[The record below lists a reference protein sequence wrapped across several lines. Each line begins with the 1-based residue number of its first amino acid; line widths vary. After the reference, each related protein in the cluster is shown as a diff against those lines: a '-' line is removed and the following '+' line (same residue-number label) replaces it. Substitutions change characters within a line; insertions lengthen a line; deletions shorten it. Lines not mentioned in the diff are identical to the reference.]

1 MSSVSEFSSRN
12 DSLSD
17 GDVAGGDVAA
27 PEGAGLEGA
36 GLEGAGLEGAGLEG
50 AGLEGAGLEGAGL
63 EGAGLDVVAAPAAVV
78 DASERCAVPDKELH
92 WHRFNKATMLGTAL
106 RLWALALVIAFAFAQ
121 QAVED
126 GGWRTLWTL
135 LTGLPMAWVWRGVG
149 ILAAVAA
156 LTVLGAAVRW
166 RFMRF
171 ALASDGIHFRSGV
184 LIKKHVQMRW
194 DRVQSVEVEQ
204 KLFARLLKMGS
215 VSIDSAGG
223 KSEKLALGL
232 LTLGQCHAL
241 RQTILQAQ
249 ADARSGHVVVVRD
262 WLGGGTEAVDS
273 AGAGPGEAP
282 IYRLETKRLLAIMVL
297 SPAALTGLLS
307 LAASIWFTYWLS
319 GVAAIPLFFVA
330 AGAVVN
336 GFKAMTKRWGTEVFL
351 AANGVRSRSGLF
363 STFAETLPPGRVHA
377 IEIYQPG
384 IWRHFDWWVLRV
396 TAAGKNAKDS
406 DGKVVDSIIIPAG
419 TREEVL
425 RMLWVL
431 VPNLGVEDELGFL
444 GEVLDGSGGSV
455 RFTPAP
461 ASSRWLDPFGWKRN
475 AISLTNTAVVMR
487 WGGFWRRSMR
497 VVLHDHYQSLAVTQ
511 GPWERRLGLASL
523 HLRTV
528 AGTVNT
534 TQTHVGVADAERLLW
549 TESAMGKER
558 RALAERES
566 LESWRARVGV
576 G

>member
-1 MSSVSEFSSRN
+1 MSSVSEFSSRG
-12 DSLSD
+12 DSLFDD
-17 GDVAGGDVAA
+17 GAPRNVSEAGSVDAEAVAA
-27 PEGAGLEGA
+27 GDGRNSA
-36 GLEGAGLEGAGLEG
+36 
-50 AGLEGAGLEGAGL
+50 
-63 EGAGLDVVAAPAAVV
+63 DSVVAAMPAES
-78 DASERCAVPDKELH
+78 DAVPDKELR

-106 RLWALALVIAFAFAQ
+106 RLWVLVLVIAFAFAQ
-121 QAVED
+121 QAIEE

-135 LTGLPMAWVWRGVG
+135 LTGLPMVWVWRGVG
-149 ILAAVAA
+149 ILAGVAA
-156 LTVLGAAVRW
+156 LTVIGAAVRW

-171 ALASDGIHFRSGV
+171 ALANDGIHVRSGV
-184 LIKKHVQMRW
+184 VIKKYVQMRW

-204 KLFARLLKMGS
+204 KLFARLMKMGS

-223 KSEKLALGL
+223 KSEKVTLGL

-241 RQTILQAQ
+241 RQAILEAQ
-249 ADARSGHVVVVRD
+249 GDARAGRAVVVRE
-262 WLGGGTEAVDS
+262 WFKGEGGLADV
-273 AGAGPGEAP
+273 AGVGVGEVP
-282 IYRLETKRLLAIMVL
+282 VYRMETKRLLTIMVL
-297 SPAALTGLLS
+297 SPAAFTGLVS

-336 GFKAMTKRWGTEVFL
+336 GFKAMSKRWGTEVFL
-351 AANGVRSRSGLF
+351 AGNGVRSRSGLF

-377 IEIYQPG
+377 IEIYQPV
-384 IWRHFDWWVLRV
+384 IWRRFDWWVLRV
-396 TAAGKNAKDS
+396 TAAGKNATDS
-406 DGKVVDSIIIPAG
+406 DGEKVDSVVIPAG

-444 GEVLDGSGGSV
+444 GETLDGSGGSV

-461 ASSRWLDPFGWKRN
+461 PSSRWMDPFGWKRN
-475 AISLTNTAVVMR
+475 AISLTQTAVVMR

-534 TQTHVGVADAERLLW
+534 TQTHLGVEAAEHLLW
-549 TESAMGKER
+549 VESAMGKER

-566 LESWRARVGV
+566 LDAWRARVGT

>member
-1 MSSVSEFSSRN
+1 MSSVSESTSRG
-12 DSLSD
+12 DSLFDDDAPRNASEPGSVDAEAGAAGD
-17 GDVAGGDVAA
+17 GRNSADSV
-27 PEGAGLEGA
+27 
-36 GLEGAGLEGAGLEG
+36 
-50 AGLEGAGLEGAGL
+50 
-63 EGAGLDVVAAPAAVV
+63 VVAMPAESNV
-78 DASERCAVPDKELH
+78 VPDRELR
-92 WHRFNKATMLGTAL
+92 WHRFNRATMIGTAL
-106 RLWALALVIAFAFAQ
+106 QLWVLALVIAFAFAQ
-121 QAVED
+121 HTVEE
-126 GGWRTLWTL
+126 GGLRALWTL
-135 LTGLPMAWVWRGVG
+135 LTGLPMVWVWRGVG
-149 ILAAVAA
+149 ILAGVAV
-156 LTVLGAAVRW
+156 LTVIGAAVRW

-204 KLFARLLKMGS
+204 KLFARMLRMGS

-223 KSEKLALGL
+223 KSEKLTLGL
-232 LTLGQCHAL
+232 LTLDQCHAL
-241 RQTILQAQ
+241 RQTILDAQ
-249 ADARSGHVVVVRD
+249 GDARGGRAVVVHE
-262 WLGGGTEAVDS
+262 WLDGMAGLS
-273 AGAGPGEAP
+273 GAGEGSVEAP
-282 IYRLETKRLLAIMVL
+282 VYRLETKRLLTIMVL

-307 LAASIWFTYWLS
+307 LAASIWLTYQLS
-319 GVAAIPLFFVA
+319 EFAAIPLFFVA

-336 GFKAMTKRWGTEVFL
+336 WFRAMSKRWGTEVFL

-377 IEIYQPG
+377 IEIYQPVL
-384 IWRHFDWWVLRV
+384 WRRFDWWVLRV
-396 TAAGKNAKDS
+396 TAAGKSATDS
-406 DGKVVDSIIIPAG
+406 DGETVDSVIIPAG
-419 TREEVL
+419 TRDEVL

-444 GEVLDGSGGSV
+444 DETLDGSGGSM

-461 ASSRWLDPFGWKRN
+461 SSSRWLDPFGWKRN
-475 AISLTNTAVVMR
+475 AISLTQTAVVMR

-523 HLRTV
+523 RVRTV

-534 TQTHVGVADAERLLW
+534 TQTHLGVEAAEHLLW
-549 TESAMGKER
+549 VESAMGKER

-566 LESWRARVGV
+566 LEMWRARVGV